1 MEEIK
6 EYKCNI
12 CNKAYTTANGL
23 GNHIKQ
29 YHKIETSEYYDMYI
43 RKTEDGK
50 CKECGNQTRFKS
62 LIYGYLVH
70 CSKSCSKKYQPNSKG
85 WQNHKT
91 PGYVVWNRKLPMNQ
105 EYKKNWLAGVKNT
118 EWLNPPSEET
128 KRKLRL
134 KFIENL
140 KETNKKFHPPYNRK
154 ACEYFNLMM
163 QDSDFF
169 IQHAMN
175 FGEFHIKELGYFV
188 DGYDAENNIVYEWD
202 EKSHYKD
209 NLTIEKD
216 LRRQT
221 QIIEYLGC
229 KFVRIRQND

>member
-1 MEEIK
+1 MEDINE
-6 EYKCNI
+6 CMI
-12 CNKAYTTANGL
+12 CGFKTKSNNGF
-23 GNHIKQ
+23 GSHIKQ
-29 YHKIETSEYYDMYI
+29 NHKIETKEYYDLYI
-43 RKTEDGK
+43 LKGNMVK
-50 CKECGNQTRFKS
+50 CKQCDNEASFSNITK
-62 LIYGYLVH
+62 GYREH
-70 CSKSCSKKYQPNSKG
+70 CSKSCSKKVQPNSKG
-85 WQNHKT
+85 WQNHKA
-91 PGYVVWNRKLPMNQ
+91 PGYVVWNKRLPMNP
-105 EYKKNWLAGVKNT
+105 EYKKNWLNAVKDT
-118 EWLNPPSEET
+118 EWLNPASEET

-134 KFIENL
+134 RFIENL

-202 EKSHYKD
+202 EKRHYED
-209 NLTIEKD
+209 NITIEKD
-216 LRRQT
+216 LRRQS
-221 QIIEYLGC
+221 QIMEYLGC